1 MDAHLP
7 ALAVIVPV
15 AVLAGVVVW
24 LVVRWRRRRP
34 GSAHLFRGQGQAV
47 TVAELLEEA
56 AERGE
61 GVRLNWPDTD
71 LDEAGLV
78 RPYVQD
84 QFPTAILP
92 RLFGEE
98 R

>member
-1 MDAHLP
+1 MDAHLS

-24 LVVRWRRRRP
+24 LVVRWRRRRHR
-34 GSAHLFRGQGQAV
+34 SAHLFRGQGQAV

-92 RLFGEE
+92 RLSDEE